1 MKYFL
6 FIATTV
12 LLSACNQQN
21 DNTQNLQNQIDSLQA
36 NAYKPGFGEF
46 MSSIQVHHNKLW
58 FAGEN
63 QNWKLAYFEINEIKE
78 SLDDIKKYCTD
89 RPETNSIGMIE
100 QPLQNVS
107 HAIEQKNI
115 TEFKNSYSILTSTC
129 NSCHQATQH
138 EFNVISIPTTPPFSN
153 QIFKLQNNKGK

>member
-6 FIATTV
+6 YITVV
-12 LLSACNQQN
+12 LLFSACKQQN

-58 FAGEN
+58 FAGKN
-63 QNWKLAYFEINEIKE
+63 QNWKLADFEINEIKE
-78 SLDDIKKYCTD
+78 SLANIKKFCID
-89 RPETNSIGMIE
+89 RPETNSIDMIE

-107 HAIEQKNI
+107 NAIQQKNK
-115 TEFKNSYSILTSTC
+115 TEFINSYTILTATC
-129 NSCHQATQH
+129 NSCHQATRH
-138 EFNVISIPTTPPFSN
+138 EFNVITIPTTPPFSD
-153 QIFKLQNNKGK
+153 QSFKSQNEK